1 MSTLHSIL
9 EHAVRLGE
17 IEKNPA
23 RGIRRIASTPK
34 MRWLSHAEL
43 RKLGSAMRDAED
55 KLEHPKGLAVIQLL
69 LLTGFRR
76 LEALSLERKWLLEEE
91 HAIHFPTTKTG
102 AQRRVIGAAAVE
114 LLRAQPDTGSRY
126 FFPADRSEEHTSELQ
141 SLKRIS

>member
-91 HAIHFPTTKTG
+91 HAIHFPTTKT
-102 AQRRVIGAAAVE
+102 AE
-114 LLRAQPDTGSRY
+114 
-126 FFPADRSEEHTSELQ
+126 RSEEHTSEIQ
-141 SLKRIS
+141 

>member
-76 LEALSLERKWLLEEE
+76 LEALSLERKW
-91 HAIHFPTTKTG
+91 
-102 AQRRVIGAAAVE
+102 
-114 LLRAQPDTGSRY
+114 
-126 FFPADRSEEHTSELQ
+126 RSEEHTSELQ
-141 SLKRIS
+141 SLMRISYAVFCLQKKNNNLVILILIEKIHSISLYNNYNTIENHNT